1 VAQKTVDLSMG
12 FCVNCHRERQAP
24 LDCLTCHF

>member
-1 VAQKTVDLSMG
+1 VDHTMG
-12 FCVNCHRERQAP
+12 FCVNCHKEKQAP